1 MPKNILSVIIQNLIN
16 RISKKEFFI
25 NSQFIILDT
34 NKLLEEILKQLNFV
48 LKYIKDSEEEIT
60 RLNNDNSRLNSELV
74 KVQLELMEYRT
85 RDSEAKKRKN

>member
-1 MPKNILSVIIQNLIN
+1 MPKNILSVIIQNFIN
-16 RISKKEFFI
+16 RISKKEFFV
-25 NSQFIILDT
+25 NYQFIISDT
-34 NKLLEEILKQLNFV
+34 NKLLDEILIQLNHV